1 MTAKQEKRGRTPK
14 SDIGQSDSKPKT
26 ITAKKLG
33 LSLTISDK
41 TLKEFDRIQE
51 KTIKI
56 AEKDQ
61 NFSWR

>member
-1 MTAKQEKRGRTPK
+1 MTTKRTDNSTDPK
-14 SDIGQSDSKPKT
+14 PDTGQAPERKT
-26 ITAKKLG
+26 ILASEVG
-33 LSLTISDK
+33 LSLTISDE

-51 KTIKI
+51 KTVRA